1 MNKDL
6 RYTTISHQPSD
17 YEAADG
23 ELSTALG
30 TIMEDGALKPLF
42 QPKEILRL
50 APGESVRCVH
60 QTSYFKHYI
69 VLSDSGTLSWIDSTA
84 TTHDKTALHTF
95 TMEVYHIT
103 AIGNTLVC
111 LTADG
116 MHYFLW
122 RSDHTGY
129 SDLGVEIPDVTLAF
143 GLQAERR
150 HSDNFTVEFNKIP
163 SGEIWHTFTNENKST
178 ITSAVLAKVNKFIA
192 DEATH
197 AGKFIF
203 PFFLRY
209 AYRLYDQTLTHHS
222 APILLLASAEIS
234 PTVSAKIT
242 DESDS
247 YSKMEMTVSAFVSRL
262 SICQVM
268 GLDRLKNWEDIV
280 SSIDIFI
287 SAPIYTYDESGEC
300 TKFIKGYD
308 DNNHIYSVC
317 KLADTEAGSNRGYG
331 KWATWSYTTPYIA
344 EINGRPH
351 VELPRKSD
359 EAIQKEISNCANFY
373 FLKSFKPDEIKTG
386 TIEIA
391 DDYLEALV
399 TREAMTD
406 DYDSHDLLI
415 PKYVLDYNSR
425 LNIANLSKRL
435 FPGYHAWT
443 QFTYTDSYI
452 RLYESEAPHA
462 TPENITV
469 YYHLRQDGREIVVKH
484 GMKNGL
490 YGTFGYATPFLYLY
504 YPNTNAY
511 KAVLE
516 VVDENKKSHYYE
528 VPLKPHAFLNG
539 AYYFDGWK
547 SLTDVVTPTTAA
559 PALSGDTGRTIDVEN
574 KIYTSGVNNPY
585 LFPLS
590 GINTVGTGR
599 IIALS
604 TAAKALS
611 QGQFGQFPLYA
622 FSCDGVW
629 ALEVSTQ
636 GTYTA
641 KQPITRDVC
650 LSEDSITQL
659 DNSVLFATARGV
671 MLISGSQT
679 QCITD
684 TLNARS
690 LFSLATLPRAEG
702 LVKVYNNRCPESQR
716 IQLNDLTHIDFPLF
730 TAASRMVYDYT
741 HQHIILYVPGIRY
754 AYVYSLKSKAWG
766 MIQCRT
772 TQTIPS
778 YPNALAMAMASDG
791 MTPCLVDYSQDPDE
805 QAVTALIITRPVT
818 LDAPYIFKT
827 IEAVLQRGMFNKKR
841 VAQALFASND
851 LRHWL
856 YVGSSRDAILR
867 YLHGTPYKAYRI
879 VIIATLTAADSLY
892 GCSLE
897 YQPKLTDQLR

>member
-1 MNKDL
+1 MNKDI

-23 ELSTALG
+23 ELSTAIG
-30 TIMEDGALKPLF
+30 TLMEDGSLKPLF
-42 QPKEILRL
+42 PPKEILRL
-50 APGESVRCVH
+50 AAGESVRCVH
-60 QTSYFKHYI
+60 QTSYYKHYI
-69 VLSDSGTLSWIDSTA
+69 VLSESGTLSWIDSA
-84 TTHDKTALHTF
+84 STTNDKTALHTF
-95 TMEVYHIT
+95 TMEVYRIT

-122 RSDHTGY
+122 KDAHAGY
-129 SDLGVEIPDVTLAF
+129 LDLGTQIPDITIGF
-143 GLQAERR
+143 GLDAKNRTG
-150 HSDNFTVEFNKIP
+150 DTFTVEFNKIP
-163 SGEIWHTFTNENKST
+163 SGDIWNTFTDENKST
-178 ITSAVLAKVNKFIA
+178 ITSAVLAQVNKFIA

-203 PFFLRY
+203 PFFVRY

-222 APILLLASAEIS
+222 APILMLASAEIS
-234 PTVSAKIT
+234 PTVNIKIT

-247 YSKMEMTVSAFVSRL
+247 YNKMKMSICAFVSRL
-262 SICQVM
+262 VICKITN
-268 GLDRLKNWEDIV
+268 LDSLKSWTDII

-300 TKFIKGYD
+300 TKFVKNYD
-308 DNNHIYSVC
+308 DTNHIYSVC
-317 KLADTEAGSNRGYG
+317 RVTNTQASGNRGYG
-331 KWATWSYTTPYIA
+331 KWPSWYYTTPYVA
-344 EINGRPH
+344 EINGHPH
-351 VELPRKSD
+351 VKLPGKSD
-359 EAIQKEISNCANFY
+359 EAIQKEISNCSNFY
-373 FLKSFKPDEIKTG
+373 FLKSFKTDELQTG
-386 TIEIA
+386 TIEIP

-435 FPGYHAWT
+435 FPGYHAWA

-452 RLYESEAPHA
+452 RLYQSDEDH
-462 TPENITV
+462 TGTENTTV
-469 YYHLRQDGREIVVKH
+469 YFYLRQDGREIVVKH
-484 GMKNGL
+484 GMENGM
-490 YGTFGYATPFLYLY
+490 YGSFGYATPFLYLY

-516 VVDENKKSHYYE
+516 VVSENRKNHSYYE

-547 SLTDVVTPTTAA
+547 SLTDAVTPITAA
-559 PALSGDTGRTIDVEN
+559 PILSGDAGRTIDVEN

-690 LFSLATLPRAEG
+690 LFSLASLPRAEG
-702 LVKVYNNRCPESQR
+702 LVKVYNNRCPESER
-716 IQLNDLTHIDFPLF
+716 IQPGDLTHLDFPLF

-766 MIQCRT
+766 MIQSRT

-778 YPNALAMAMASDG
+778 YPNALAMAM
-791 MTPCLVDYSQDPDE
+791 
-805 QAVTALIITRPVT
+805 
-818 LDAPYIFKT
+818 
-827 IEAVLQRGMFNKKR
+827 
-841 VAQALFASND
+841 
-851 LRHWL
+851 
-856 YVGSSRDAILR
+856 
-867 YLHGTPYKAYRI
+867 
-879 VIIATLTAADSLY
+879 
-892 GCSLE
+892 
-897 YQPKLTDQLR
+897 